1 LTLFSCGAYYNQP
14 TGVEK
19 AIIGENTKATTAL
32 KQLPKAKEQIVVGLY
47 KFRIKPVNTKLQ
59 KTAAILVLL
68 LLKVL
73 LQF

>member
-1 LTLFSCGAYYNQP
+1 VVPITINPLVLKKLLARIRKRQQP
-14 TGVEK
+14 LNNKGK
-19 AIIGENTKATTAL
+19 R
-32 KQLPKAKEQIVVGLY
+32 QIVVGLY